1 MYRVNDTVVY
11 GAQGVCRIADITKRD
26 IGGMPMDYYVL
37 KPVYDDNST
46 LFVPISNDKLTAK
59 MRRTSSPEEIKALIR
74 SMPEENA
81 DWIDNENVR
90 KERYREAIAQ
100 GDRSELIKIIT
111 GLYQHQQELQEKG
124 KRLHLADERLF
135 RDAEKMLYD
144 EFAMVLNIKRE
155 QVLPFILQ
163 QIRLEDKEGA

>member
-1 MYRVNDTVVY
+1 
-11 GAQGVCRIADITKRD
+11 
-26 IGGMPMDYYVL
+26 
-37 KPVYDDNST
+37 
-46 LFVPISNDKLTAK
+46 
-59 MRRTSSPEEIKALIR
+59 
-74 SMPEENA
+74 MPEENA

-100 GDRSELIKIIT
+100 GDRSELIKIIK

>member
-59 MRRTSSPEEIKALIR
+59 MRPDIFTGR
-74 SMPEENA
+74 N
-81 DWIDNENVR
+81 
-90 KERYREAIAQ
+90 Q
-100 GDRSELIKIIT
+100 GTD
-111 GLYQHQQELQEKG
+111 
-124 KRLHLADERLF
+124 
-135 RDAEKMLYD
+135 
-144 EFAMVLNIKRE
+144 
-155 QVLPFILQ
+155 
-163 QIRLEDKEGA
+163 QIHA